1 MSDLGATQS
10 PIRRAGFL
18 GVGGR
23 KSSYTLTLKL
33 AHLDRCLH
41 LHSDFIL
48 FELKEVREDAR
59 ILALFFVVGGPEG
72 RHLVFP
78 VAGIAAAEA
87 VVVAALGR
95 YEFACRGRIGSC

>member
-1 MSDLGATQS
+1 MWGEGEGLRD
-10 PIRRAGFL
+10 
-18 GVGGR
+18 VWGGR
-23 KSSYTLTLKL
+23 KSSYTLTLKF

-59 ILALFFVVGGPEG
+59 IFALFLVVGGPEG

-78 VAGIAAAEA
+78 VAGITAAEA

-95 YEFACRGRIGSC
+95 YEFTYRE